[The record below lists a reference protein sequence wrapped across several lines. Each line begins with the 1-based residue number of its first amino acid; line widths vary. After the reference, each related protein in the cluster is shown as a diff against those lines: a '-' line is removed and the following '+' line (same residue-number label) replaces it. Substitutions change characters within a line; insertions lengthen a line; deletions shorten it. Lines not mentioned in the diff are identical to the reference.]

1 MGNKGVGGIG
11 LALFSRASDN
21 SLVSA
26 KRHRTSPTLRRSR
39 ACGERDCHRSR
50 ALKARHREPT
60 ALPHALS
67 LSRTRRARPPPVS
80 RTESATPRAH
90 CAPLRSVA
98 RAHAESETATGLA
111 RPKRDTAGP
120 LRSPMLRGS
129 RACGERYCHRSHTRK
144 VRYRVPTLR
153 PNVMLGPKIGDF
165 STWRSHPTK
174 ERYRCGLAFPLR
186 DTASSTPLSR
196 FDSAISPR
204 YRTFQLRTSLSLFQT
219 AILMVYLSKT
229 FAIRYIFPK

>member
-11 LALFSRASDN
+11 LALFSRALDN

-26 KRHRTSPTLRRSR
+26 KRHRTSPTLHHSR

-80 RTESATPRAH
+80 RS
-90 CAPLRSVA
+90 LRSVSL
-98 RAHAESETATGLA
+98 AHVESETATGLA
-111 RPKRDTAGP
+111 RPKHDTAGP

-129 RACGERYCHRSHTRK
+129 RTCGERYCHQSHMRK
-144 VRYRVPTLR
+144 VRYRVPTLL
-153 PNVMLGPKIGDF
+153 PNVTLGPKIGDF
-165 STWRSHPTK
+165 CTWRSRPTK
-174 ERYRCGLAFPLR
+174 ERYRCDLAFPLR

-219 AILMVYLSKT
+219 AIPMVYLSKT